1 MTHPM
6 TAPANHVWANE
17 CRPTPATLRLA
28 IRWTERAAADVEHK
42 LRNAGRR
49 SSLELDESALKS
61 RLGKIQSGRRF
72 LTELMHHAPSPSKLE
87 ALTQPLRIAGK
98 DLTRS
103 ARPRVDHVLE
113 HVTGDSLAQ
122 IAAALNA
129 NVFRFNRVRSR
140 QLRILRTRLDR
151 SGPAIVELGW
161 MNESAIAS
169 LRSPDTATD
178 LRAPD
183 AAAIERGGGERFS
196 LVQFFNA
203 GSFQAAF
210 TAGASEQARSLNLT
224 MNDRDPADGD
234 MLAMKRRIDAAIA
247 DPRTAGLIVHSGQ
260 AVELHPLIE
269 RARRA
274 GKAVVTSNL
283 LAPPLNTPA
292 IVLNDIGAGAMLGEA
307 LLADMLDRTP
317 ADLRRST
324 SGRFA
329 ETGGSGHVLLIGG
342 GEREL
347 PHMRLRQQGFL
358 DVLVEQSRITCREIP
373 GSGASI
379 LPKIV
384 EHLRRKTR
392 PTAIVAFYDDVARYA
407 AQAIEMSR
415 AGRQTSLYGVDLGDP
430 EIEEMESHD
439 FWRASIAFDAFAL
452 GAAVTRLLAASLRV
466 PRWTAQQR
474 FPITIDGVLVRREQ
488 MLKLRDRTAAG
499 LARAI
504 PDLRKKSDAIAA
516 V

>member
-1 MTHPM
+1 MTSSL
-6 TAPANHVWANE
+6 NNGWATE

-28 IRWTERAAADVEHK
+28 IRWTERAAADVESK
-42 LRNAGRR
+42 LRSAGRR
-49 SSLELDESALKS
+49 PSQESDHSALKS

-72 LTELMHHAPSPSKLE
+72 LTELMEHASPPSKLE
-87 ALTQPLRIAGK
+87 ALAQPLRIAGK

-103 ARPRVDHVLE
+103 ARSRVDHVLE

-161 MNESAIAS
+161 TNESAIAALQS
-169 LRSPDTATD
+169 ADTATD
-178 LRAPD
+178 LRPAD
-183 AAAIERGGGERFS
+183 AAAITRGGGERFS

-210 TAGASEQARSLNLT
+210 TAGASEQARSLNFT

-234 MLAMKRRIDAAIA
+234 MRAMKRRIDATIA
-247 DPRTAGLIVHSGQ
+247 DPRTAGVIIHSGQ
-260 AVELHPLIE
+260 AVELHPLVE

-283 LAPPLNTPA
+283 LAPPLNTPS
-292 IVLNDIGAGAMLGEA
+292 IVLNDIGAGAMLAVA
-307 LLADMLDRTP
+307 LLADMLDRP
-317 ADLRRST
+317 ASDLRRSP
-324 SGRFA
+324 SGRLA
-329 ETGGSGHVLLIGG
+329 ETGAIGHVILIGG

-358 DVLVEQSRITCREIP
+358 DAIAEQRGVTCREIP
-373 GSGASI
+373 GSGATI

-384 EHLRRKTR
+384 EHLRRKSA
-392 PTAIVAFYDDVARYA
+392 PLAIVAFYDDVARYA
-407 AQAIEMSR
+407 AQAIEMSK
-415 AGRQTSLYGVDLGDP
+415 AGKHTSLYGVDLGDP

-452 GAAVTRLLAASLRV
+452 GAAVTRLLAAAIRV

-488 MLKLRDRTAAG
+488 ILKLRDRTAAG
-499 LARAI
+499 LARAVPELKRDCDAVV
-504 PDLRKKSDAIAA
+504 PDAKN
-516 V
+516 